1 MIQNQMTALFT
12 HACNIYNLT
21 SNPCRKVN
29 FFEIYKTLLA
39 WLFLFLEC
47 RFIILYI
54 NFTTKNKTTF
64 DKIFSQKI
72 FYIPKILQ
80 KKISLSHKK

>member
-1 MIQNQMTALFT
+1 MSAPNSSRGKGYPFPRLLVFPQTPN
-12 HACNIYNLT
+12 
-21 SNPCRKVN
+21 VN
-29 FFEIYKTLLA
+29 FFEIYKTPSA